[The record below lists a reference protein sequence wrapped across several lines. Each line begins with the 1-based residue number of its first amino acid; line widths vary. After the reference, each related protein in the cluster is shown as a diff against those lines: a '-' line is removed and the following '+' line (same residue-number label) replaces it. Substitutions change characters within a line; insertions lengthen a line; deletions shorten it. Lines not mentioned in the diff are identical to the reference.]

1 MSSKSQERHRKA
13 VRLAGAR
20 ISLNESGAPTLLCG
34 LPDSFP
40 SRGIERSRADAFVP
54 VGERRVRGDN
64 EMRSELGIRP
74 AVELVRAAETNGP
87 AWMWSGVGNVGLNK
101 YCLAWQ
107 RGKLYYSA
115 HDEPVLASGWEFDAC
130 VWVHTNGWQVRFER
144 VSFVR
149 RGSVW
154 EPLIAGETVSGV
166 QLILTGQRLV
176 ERGTPIDPTRDAN
189 SRHAVSYV
197 DKRHIV
203 LNAYT
208 RVKDR
213 RTQATAVDG
222 KGEPIKRDFGLDQIL
237 DKHEL
242 LKAAIEGAVV
252 PLRLELQDTDD
263 VCYDIT
269 SEDLSPALVE
279 KSYGKCEDLDELTE
293 RQRSGE
299 RGLFYIDTVGNTCHL
314 VYRRSPYPLHFLA
327 IRKNG
332 DAVLID
338 AVVGGFSKNAG
349 CTVGGLASDLRSCGY
364 TEALLDNGGDAV
376 LVRRG
381 QSDAEG
387 WADPNGLSA
396 IVPSSLGRTQWAALM
411 LYQFQTD
418 AGIDVRCEAAGQ
430 DGRVCIKWE

>member
-1 MSSKSQERHRKA
+1 
-13 VRLAGAR
+13 
-20 ISLNESGAPTLLCG
+20 
-34 LPDSFP
+34 
-40 SRGIERSRADAFVP
+40 
-54 VGERRVRGDN
+54 
-64 EMRSELGIRP
+64 MRSELGIRP

-87 AWMWSGVGNVGLNK
+87 AWIWSGVGNVGLNK

-252 PLRLELQDTDD
+252 PLRLELQAQT
-263 VCYDIT
+263 T
-269 SEDLSPALVE
+269 SVMTS
-279 KSYGKCEDLDELTE
+279 
-293 RQRSGE
+293 
-299 RGLFYIDTVGNTCHL
+299 
-314 VYRRSPYPLHFLA
+314 RRKICLLLWLRNPTA
-327 IRKNG
+327 
-332 DAVLID
+332 
-338 AVVGGFSKNAG
+338 NAR
-349 CTVGGLASDLRSCGY
+349 TLMNS
-364 TEALLDNGGDAV
+364 
-376 LVRRG
+376 
-381 QSDAEG
+381 
-387 WADPNGLSA
+387 PNGSGPASADCSTLIRSA
-396 IVPSSLGRTQWAALM
+396 ILVISFTAARPIHCTSLQSARTVM
-411 LYQFQTD
+411 
-418 AGIDVRCEAAGQ
+418 RS
-430 DGRVCIKWE
+430 